1 MASASRACLS
11 SPGRGG
17 KRSSGATVGS
27 ISGGGLHAPWPSYWL
42 WEAMGTMPGKW
53 GCNGATSSFYKR
65 SPSADISGRG
75 FATSGPRWS
84 SSSDGGGASSKAIRK
99 PNTTFQK
106 IKRVAPNAACH
117 AACGRT
123 LTCRVRVN
131 PILFAILRPQH
142 FPGRLIDEVQLG
154 AR

>member
-1 MASASRACLS
+1 
-11 SPGRGG
+11 
-17 KRSSGATVGS
+17 
-27 ISGGGLHAPWPSYWL
+27 
-42 WEAMGTMPGKW
+42 MPGKW

-84 SSSDGGGASSKAIRK
+84 SSSDGGGAKLQSNPETEHDFSKDQEGCAK
-99 PNTTFQK
+99 
-106 IKRVAPNAACH
+106 
-117 AACGRT
+117 CGMP
-123 LTCRVRVN
+123 LTCRVRDN